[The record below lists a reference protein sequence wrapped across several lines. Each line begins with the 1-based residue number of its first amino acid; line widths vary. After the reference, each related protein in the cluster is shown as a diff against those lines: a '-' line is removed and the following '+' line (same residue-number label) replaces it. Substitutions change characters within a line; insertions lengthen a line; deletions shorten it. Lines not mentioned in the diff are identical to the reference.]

1 MSDATPPGAA
11 PPGIPFSSGKSATE
25 RPSAL
30 LYACRMNVIRS
41 PMAAAITRHLF
52 PNEIYTRSAGVR
64 PGALDPFVQVVM
76 EEVGID
82 ISRHVPR
89 SFEELEDTNFDL
101 VITLAPEAH
110 HKALELT
117 RTNAM
122 EVEYWPT
129 LDPSLATG
137 SRSQILDAYRGL
149 RDELTMRIKKRFSW
163 QPRGS
168 D

>member
-1 MSDATPPGAA
+1 MVDRA
-11 PPGIPFSSGKSATE
+11 PSAILMPSVE

-30 LYACRMNVIRS
+30 LFACRMNVIRS

-52 PNEIYTRSAGVR
+52 PNQIYTRSAGVR
-64 PGALDPFVQVVM
+64 TGALDPFVQIVM
-76 EEVGID
+76 EEIGID
-82 ISRHVPR
+82 ISTHVPH

-101 VITLAPEAH
+101 VITLVPEAH

-129 LDPSLATG
+129 QDPSLATG
-137 SRSQILDAYRGL
+137 SRSQILDAYRSL
-149 RDELTMRIKKRFSW
+149 RDELTLRIKKRFDW

>member
-1 MSDATPPGAA
+1 MIDSAPTGVPFPNRPPAA
-11 PPGIPFSSGKSATE
+11 E

-30 LYACRMNVIRS
+30 LFACRMNVIRS

-52 PNEIYTRSAGVR
+52 PNQIYTRSAGVR
-64 PGALDPFVQVVM
+64 PGALDPFVQIVM
-76 EEVGID
+76 EEIGID
-82 ISRHVPR
+82 ISTHIPH

-101 VITLAPEAH
+101 VVTLAPEAH

-122 EVEYWPT
+122 DVEYWPT
-129 LDPSLATG
+129 MDPSLATG
-137 SRSQILDAYRGL
+137 SRSQILHAYRSL
-149 RDELTMRIKKRFSW
+149 RDELTMRIKKRFVW

>member
-1 MSDATPPGAA
+1 MIDSA
-11 PPGIPFSSGKSATE
+11 PPGDPFPNHKSADI
-25 RPSAL
+25 RPSAVL
-30 LYACRMNVIRS
+30 FACRMNVIRS

-52 PNEIYTRSAGVR
+52 PNQIYTRSAGVR
-64 PGALDPFVQVVM
+64 PGALDPFVQIVM
-76 EEVGID
+76 DEAGID
-82 ISRHVPR
+82 ISKHVPR

-101 VITLAPEAH
+101 VVTLAPEAH

-149 RDELTMRIKKRFSW
+149 RDELTMRIKKRFDW
-163 QPRGS
+163 QRRGS

>member
-1 MSDATPPGAA
+1 MIDNAPTGEPSSSDKSVDVRPGAVL
-11 PPGIPFSSGKSATE
+11 F
-25 RPSAL
+25 
-30 LYACRMNVIRS
+30 ACRINVIRS
-41 PMAAAITRHLF
+41 PIAAALTRQLF
-52 PNEIYTRSAGVR
+52 PNQIYTRSAGVR
-64 PGALDPFVQVVM
+64 PGDPDPFVRNVM
-76 EEVGID
+76 DEIGVD

-101 VITLAPEAH
+101 IITLAPEAH

-117 RTNAM
+117 RTHAID
-122 EVEYWPT
+122 VEYWPT

-149 RDELTMRIKKRFSW
+149 RDELTLRIKKRFAW
-163 QPRGS
+163 QPRSG